1 MKVLVTG
8 VAGYIGSHVAEELI
22 ANGHTVFGI
31 DNLATGFLE
40 FVDKRVKFYRADLRN
55 VIELEKAIREFA
67 EAGGES
73 VIHCAGIKYAGES
86 IKTPLHFYET
96 NVFGTLNLLRIVGQY
111 KIKYFVFSSSCSVYG
126 DPFEQKPISE
136 DSNLLPVSPYGRSKL
151 FAEKIIEDFSKA
163 SKVKF
168 LILRY
173 FNVAGNSSQISLDVS
188 EFNLLPNIYRAIEN
202 KKAIKIFGDDFA
214 TKDGTCIRDYVHVKS
229 LASSHLK
236 SLELLMSDQLHNTVL
251 NLGSGKGYSVK
262 EIVNACKELIYSDL
276 EFEVMPRRDGDPSLI
291 LADINKSRQ
300 LFGVNPEDNLDKIVT
315 SGWKSWREKK
325 LNVK

>member
-8 VAGYIGSHVAEELI
+8 VAGYIGSHVAEELL

-31 DNLATGFLE
+31 DNLSTGFLE
-40 FVDKRVKFYRADLRN
+40 FVDKRVKFDRADLRN

-67 EAGGES
+67 EAGGDS

-86 IKTPLHFYET
+86 IKNPLHFYDT
-96 NVFGTLNLLRIVGQY
+96 NVFGTLNLLRFVGQF
-111 KIKYFVFSSSCSVYG
+111 KIQYFVFSSSCSVYG

-136 DSNLLPVSPYGRSKL
+136 ESNLLPVSPYGRSKL
-151 FAEKIIEDFSKA
+151 FAEKMIEDFSRA
-163 SKVKF
+163 SNVKF

-173 FNVAGNSSQISLDVS
+173 FNVAGNSSKISLDVS

-202 KKAIKIFGDDFA
+202 KKAIKIFGDDFD

-236 SLELLMSDQLHNTVL
+236 ALVLLKSDRQHETVL
-251 NLGSGKGYSVK
+251 NLGSGIGYSVK

-276 EFEVMPRRDGDPSLI
+276 EFEVIPRRDGDPSLI
-291 LADINKSRQ
+291 LADTNKSRK
-300 LFGVNPEDNLDKIVT
+300 LFGVNPDDNLDEIIT
-315 SGWKSWREKK
+315 SGWKSWREKTI
-325 LNVK
+325 NVE